1 MSTFEIVR
9 GVEGDCLVLDDTR
22 ICGPKPW
29 GGGRIIKTFRTDGIY
44 EVIDKDEH
52 RKLMAENAKLREAI
66 AKAVHVQ
73 TVLCADKD
81 APWCRNECQLHRAE
95 SDDCEACDVLEVVQ
109 ELGIEVG

>member
-1 MSTFEIVR
+1 MNTANQMAEEIY
-9 GVEGDCLVLDDTR
+9 GLHCD
-22 ICGPKPW
+22 I
-29 GGGRIIKTFRTDGIY
+29 GRLENEKEHWHTEFINEQEYAHWMEEQAEKT
-44 EVIDKDEH
+44 E
-52 RKLMAENAKLREAI
+52 AENAKLREAI

-109 ELGIEVG
+109 ELGIETSE